1 MEKEL
6 IDIISDRHIS
16 GYDKWYRMCAGLSSD
31 LIDLDDGVLYL
42 TIYKSN
48 VWKKDDIVTARQFAT
63 EWRSYNP
70 ELKTARKYEVKIIS
84 TEGAPGFMIG
94 TDDLSGVSALINS
107 MKSLEKEKKRTDLP
121 TIIITGNFD

>member
-16 GYDKWYRMCAGLSSD
+16 GYDKWYRMCAGLSSN

-63 EWRSYNP
+63 EWKSNNP

-84 TEGAPGFMIG
+84 TGGAPGFMIR
-94 TDDLSGVSALINS
+94 TDDLSAVSALINS
-107 MKSLEKEKKRTDLP
+107 LKVLEEEEKRTVLP

>member
-6 IDIISDRHIS
+6 IDIISNRHIRS
-16 GYDKWYRMCAGLSSD
+16 YDKWYRMCAGLSSN

-63 EWRSYNP
+63 EWKSNNP

-84 TEGAPGFMIG
+84 TGGAPGFMIR
-94 TDDLSGVSALINS
+94 TDDLSAVSALINS
-107 MKSLEKEKKRTDLP
+107 LKVLEEEKKDRPANNNYIRKL
-121 TIIITGNFD
+121 